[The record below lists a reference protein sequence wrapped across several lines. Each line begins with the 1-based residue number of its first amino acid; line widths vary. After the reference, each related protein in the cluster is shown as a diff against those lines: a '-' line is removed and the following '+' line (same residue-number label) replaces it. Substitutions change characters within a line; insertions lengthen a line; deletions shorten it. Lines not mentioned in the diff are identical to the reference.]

1 MVRRQRQRPR
11 VVTPMLWDSCPA
23 QVASRLYKG
32 CGSEGKYANASNL
45 GRLVLLMAAASD
57 VELDA
62 GVVAQQA

>member
-1 MVRRQRQRPR
+1 
-11 VVTPMLWDSCPA
+11 MLWDSCPA

-32 CGSEGKYANASNL
+32 CGFQEHSSEGKYANASNL